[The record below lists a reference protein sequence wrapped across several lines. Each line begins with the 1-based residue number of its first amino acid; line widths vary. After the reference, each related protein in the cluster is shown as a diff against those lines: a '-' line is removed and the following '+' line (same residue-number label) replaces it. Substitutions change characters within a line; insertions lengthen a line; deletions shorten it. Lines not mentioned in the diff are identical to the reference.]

1 MSLKKKL
8 VSLGLVATMIGSL
21 TACGGSGGGKATIE
35 FMYGGDVVLS
45 EMYNALINEFNETKG
60 KQAGVSVTGIPK
72 SGSLDSVLAQQLPS
86 NSGPDVVAISDE
98 YFKKYTQYLEDMT
111 GKFDQKILD
120 DFYPNTISRYH
131 YDIEK
136 TTSNSDDPL
145 YGIPGYNDT
154 TVLFY
159 NKTVLEKVGV
169 ICISVDEEGLAD
181 FNDGGKDLN
190 GKTKADYGIESDVPA
205 KGFYRSEAPFIPAED
220 ETDGSSWEAPSDS
233 EEMIFNDRI
242 PMNWDEIEDLGMIC
256 TKNINSVSPSQYG
269 YYTEWWF
276 NYGWSVGGDCLEDVS
291 GEGNWT
297 YAHAGELPNYI
308 VGEGKTYTGVYSGI
322 TYNAGDTLEIRDI
335 VDAQKGD
342 TLSFETDGES
352 YFYYTVNGEEA
363 AVRDMSAETSDGTL
377 VKLPSI
383 KDAFSRFCYLA
394 GEGGINVCPSPAAFN
409 GTSSASYFTAG
420 SLALLVEQISNIPT
434 IEKTM
439 KDDWGIAP
447 LPIYKTYTDTSD
459 PSCDEVAAKGKEAN
473 HSIGYSVSI
482 SSKSEVKEEAYVF
495 VEWLATDGQKFLA
508 ENGYV
513 SSRKS
518 DADLVIKNLP
528 YDNSEVILN
537 SVASSGAGDWWYMPD
552 RTWIDTWAQPLNNQV
567 RYGKMTLD
575 EFLYKYIED
584 TNERLAEYKK

>member
-45 EMYNALINEFNETKG
+45 EMYNALINEFNETEG
-60 KQAGVSVTGIPK
+60 KKAGVSVTGIPK

-297 YAHAGELPNYI
+297 YALAGELPNYI

-537 SVASSGAGDWWYMPD
+537 SVASSDAGDWWYMPD

-567 RYGKMTLD
+567 RYGKMKLD

>member
-8 VSLGLVATMIGSL
+8 VSLGLVAMMIGSL

-60 KQAGVSVTGIPK
+60 KEAGVSVTGIPK

>member
-8 VSLGLVATMIGSL
+8 VSLGLVAMMIGSL

>member
-8 VSLGLVATMIGSL
+8 VSLGLVAMMIGSL
-21 TACGGSGGGKATIE
+21 TACGGSGGGKATVE

-60 KQAGVSVTGIPK
+60 KEAGVSVTGIPK

-169 ICISVDEEGLAD
+169 ISISVDEDGLAD

-256 TKNINSVSPSQYG
+256 TKNINSDSSSQYG

-447 LPIYKTYTDTSD
+447 LPLYKTYTDPAD
-459 PSCDEVAAKGKEAN
+459 PACDEVAAQGKEAN
-473 HSIGYSVSI
+473 HSIGYGISI
-482 SSKSEVKEEAYVF
+482 SAKSEVKDEAYVF

-537 SVASSGAGDWWYMPD
+537 SVASSKAGDWWYMPD
-552 RTWIDTWAQPLNNQV
+552 RTWVDTWAVPLNNQV

-584 TNERLAEYKK
+584 TNDRLAEYKK